1 MGGVQMDLLA
11 VGFLVFELK
20 SSALLLGVVEAAFAT
35 SMLVFALFG
44 GAVADRFERKRIIQI
59 SQGGASLAALFI
71 AWTIVT
77 GTVTWVHLLGAFM
90 LQGVL
95 SAFQMPARQAFIPQL
110 VGANRLSNAIAL
122 DAVGMSVMTMV
133 APAAGGF
140 LYVFIGPGGV
150 YFVIAAMKLSA
161 VVLTAF
167 IGKVDSS
174 AIKASKPML
183 GEIAAGL
190 SYIWK
195 RPPVLV
201 LLLIGLATT
210 LLASPFRV
218 LMPVFVVDVYHRDA
232 DSMGLLV
239 ALMGL
244 GSLLGAL
251 FIASLGKGQRGL
263 ILISGSFISGIA
275 LLLVATIPVYFA
287 ALGVIVIIGLG
298 DAGRRALNQAL
309 IMEQVENE
317 YRGRVMSVFMMNFGL
332 IPLSVIPA
340 GAVAEWQGVQISI
353 GILAV
358 ILLVVSSIALVTQ
371 KQLRQS
377 P

>member
-140 LYVFIGPGGV
+140 LYVFIGPAGV

-174 AIKASKPML
+174 AVKASKPML
-183 GEIAAGL
+183 GEITAGL
-190 SYIWK
+190 AYIWK

-232 DSMGLLV
+232 GLDGTV
-239 ALMGL
+239 GRAYGTGL
-244 GSLLGAL
+244 
-251 FIASLGKGQRGL
+251 
-263 ILISGSFISGIA
+263 
-275 LLLVATIPVYFA
+275 ATGRPVY
-287 ALGVIVIIGLG
+287 
-298 DAGRRALNQAL
+298 
-309 IMEQVENE
+309 
-317 YRGRVMSVFMMNFGL
+317 
-332 IPLSVIPA
+332 
-340 GAVAEWQGVQISI
+340 
-353 GILAV
+353 
-358 ILLVVSSIALVTQ
+358 SIAREGTA
-371 KQLRQS
+371 RS
-377 P
+377 NTDFR